1 VFGACLCVIRCYNLA
16 FYDLFLGLLAKL
28 MFFPSYYIG
37 QVFQPWIQERKLKY
51 TRHKLVM
58 SGILK
63 HLKQRALGRLLA
75 DDSSLDE
82 SVVQK
87 SVPCFH
93 NT

>member
-1 VFGACLCVIRCYNLA
+1 
-16 FYDLFLGLLAKL
+16 
-28 MFFPSYYIG
+28 M
-37 QVFQPWIQERKLKY
+37 
-51 TRHKLVM
+51 M

-82 SVVQK
+82 SVVEK

-93 NT
+93 YT

>member
-1 VFGACLCVIRCYNLA
+1 
-16 FYDLFLGLLAKL
+16 
-28 MFFPSYYIG
+28 M
-37 QVFQPWIQERKLKY
+37 
-51 TRHKLVM
+51 M